1 MASVLRSYAQV
12 PSQVRYFLTTDAYV
26 APGSPGVADV
36 GDSTLVFIDGYPGS
50 IIEEGSVVANY
61 VSFGA
66 NELLKDLGRS
76 VTITNAASAHIAR
89 YRQVQRVNGPTT
101 EGVGPIVDTYDGS
114 YGCFYVKVWSADGQ
128 GVLVVRTG

>member
-1 MASVLRSYAQV
+1 MASVLRRHDMIM
-12 PSQVRYFLTTDAYV
+12 PQVRYFLTTDAYV

-61 VSFGA
+61 VSFDA
-66 NELLKDLGRS
+66 NVLLKDLGRS
-76 VTITNAASAHIAR
+76 VTITNADGAHIAR

-101 EGVGPIVDTYDGS
+101 EGVGPTVDPYDGP
-114 YGCFYVKVWSADGQ
+114 YGCFYVKVWAADGQ
-128 GVLVVRTG
+128 GVLVARTG